1 MLDRL
6 KSKRTALVL
15 FTAAAAL
22 AAPAMAV
29 AAGGT
34 TERIERI
41 GDRGSSTLGFVQMES
56 WNGYASELYY
66 FGAHGTC
73 ASIAAAELS
82 EDQIDRLL
90 QAQIH
95 GLEVTPQYQ
104 IGAWGGYKCLTGF
117 DITTPL

>member
-6 KSKRTALVL
+6 KTKRTALALLV
-15 FTAAAAL
+15 AAAAL

-29 AAGGT
+29 AANGA
-34 TERIERI
+34 TERIEKIR
-41 GDRGSSTLGFVQMES
+41 DRGSSTLGYVQMES
-56 WNGYASELYY
+56 WNGYGTDLYY

-73 ASIAAAELS
+73 GSVAAADLS
-82 EDQIDRLL
+82 EDQINRLL

-95 GLEVTPQYQ
+95 GMEVTPHYQ
-104 IGAWGGYKCLTGF
+104 AGAWGGYKCLTGF